1 MEGLLGM
8 VIARYRTPTRS
19 VGYGRSHPWSKGA
32 RYQPAQTARNTF
44 PTERPFLLK
53 LRTEFGRPLS
63 VCFVP
68 IL

>member
-1 MEGLLGM
+1 MAGRTLGLKELG
-8 VIARYRTPTRS
+8 ISQLRQQEIHS
-19 VGYGRSHPWSKGA
+19 L
-32 RYQPAQTARNTF
+32 
-44 PTERPFLLK
+44 TERPFLLK